1 METKAALLDFILKY
15 DLHSK
20 IYDLLT
26 IYPNWNLNDIGLT
39 DESLIRKGISLYIM
53 KFLMNVDGLLIL
65 DPVRTQ
71 SYSNGI
77 IRFFKNTHEMINVIK
92 FYYPLQN
99 NNDNLIDLESEDFNE
114 IWGEIS
120 DVVEIKKTISERSK
134 YLLQKYYLD
143 DNNNLKIYERDIYQP
158 DINSWVERITNRL
171 NI

>member
-1 METKAALLDFILKY
+1 
-15 DLHSK
+15 
-20 IYDLLT
+20 
-26 IYPNWNLNDIGLT
+26 
-39 DESLIRKGISLYIM
+39 M

-65 DPVRTQ
+65 DPVRAQ

-158 DINSWVERITNRL
+158 DINS
-171 NI
+171 